1 MAAEVP
7 HTLEYRGGQLNVAPM
22 LEQERKKR
30 RHQKKETG
38 GTARKKESSRP
49 QESKKESK
57 KERRSQKKERD
68 LDRAAEGRSK
78 RHASEASLVEQ
89 EDIKARRLQH
99 KYGGVE
105 SVSVALEV
113 AFNEM
118 EEDRVEI
125 IKIMGVNV
133 GFNLD
138 GSWISGY
145 GSVCG
150 PSYVELVD
158 IVHGL
163 IESRGNKQ

>member
-1 MAAEVP
+1 MIAFC
-7 HTLEYRGGQLNVAPM
+7 
-22 LEQERKKR
+22 QERKKR
-30 RHQKKETG
+30 RHQKKERKKETG

-49 QESKKESK
+49 QERKKESK

-68 LDRAAEGRSK
+68 LRRVSRDRNGLLRRSQWPESEGRSK

-138 GSWISGY
+138 KRVMGSIQLLS
-145 GSVCG
+145 
-150 PSYVELVD
+150 
-158 IVHGL
+158 
-163 IESRGNKQ
+163 

>member
-1 MAAEVP
+1 GE
-7 HTLEYRGGQLNVAPM
+7 GKK
-22 LEQERKKR
+22 RKKKGVTSCLAR
-30 RHQKKETG
+30 NRQQK
-38 GTARKKESSRP
+38 A
-49 QESKKESK
+49 
-57 KERRSQKKERD
+57 
-68 LDRAAEGRSK
+68 
-78 RHASEASLVEQ
+78 EASLVEQ

-138 GSWISGY
+138 GLCPRVMVQWVWISEVGC
-145 GSVCG
+145 S
-150 PSYVELVD
+150 
-158 IVHGL
+158 
-163 IESRGNKQ
+163 

>member
-1 MAAEVP
+1 MKEA
-7 HTLEYRGGQLNVAPM
+7 GVAS
-22 LEQERKKR
+22 QERKKASKER
-30 RHQKKETG
+30 KKETS
-38 GTARKKESSRP
+38 GTARKKESSMP
-49 QESKKESK
+49 QERKKESK
-57 KERRSQKKERD
+57 QERKKVSKERKRPRPS
-68 LDRAAEGRSK
+68 EGRSK

-133 GFNLD
+133 G
-138 GSWISGY
+138 
-145 GSVCG
+145 
-150 PSYVELVD
+150 
-158 IVHGL
+158 
-163 IESRGNKQ
+163 

>member
-1 MAAEVP
+1 MNMICLLNLGVMATSNSMP
-7 HTLEYRGGQLNVAPM
+7 NM
-22 LEQERKKR
+22 LDNLDGLRISGYGSQERKKR
-30 RHQKKETG
+30 RHQKKERKKETG

-49 QESKKESK
+49 QERKKESK

-133 GFNLD
+133 G
-138 GSWISGY
+138 
-145 GSVCG
+145 
-150 PSYVELVD
+150 
-158 IVHGL
+158 
-163 IESRGNKQ
+163 